1 MFKLEF
7 ETSNEAFQGD
17 GRIDPWAIADVLRDV
32 ATDVTDGPTRGTVVD
47 FNGNTVGRW
56 ELSGD

>member
-7 ETSNEAFQGD
+7 STTNAAFIGD

-32 ATDVTDGPTRGTVVD
+32 ATDVTDGPTRGSVID
-47 FNGNTVGRW
+47 PNGNIVGKW
-56 ELSGD
+56 ELS